1 MCRHRQQVQRW
12 GQMLRNSE
20 HPQPSELC
28 ARETQWQQLPDAE
41 ISSFIPPPIAALPKG
56 GRRAVPLPVL
66 SPVSSTGC
74 EMLGCKSQGLSKEL
88 ARKT

>member
-41 ISSFIPPPIAALPKG
+41 ISSFIPPPATDRGVAQGRAQGRAAAG
-56 GRRAVPLPVL
+56 AL
-66 SPVSSTGC
+66 SG
-74 EMLGCKSQGLSKEL
+74 EQHRL
-88 ARKT
+88 